1 MFQHEKIFT
10 YYWQRSVSVPCAPL
24 HEIAGVCEGVYEEK
38 EHVPETR
45 TGVHAHEVQT
55 PILTDVVDDCS
66 QQQRPRNK

>member
-1 MFQHEKIFT
+1 M
-10 YYWQRSVSVPCAPL
+10 SVPCAPL
-24 HEIAGVCEGVYEEK
+24 HEIAGVCEGVNEEK